1 MLLIIEYYHYL
12 IVFQFYLKN
21 KKLLGSIYFCQSPPL
36 IKILCISILDTFVR
50 LLPPSFWT
58 LPHSLFDMKE
68 HKAVIQLGP
77 IKNKKIKL
85 WTIYQMPV

>member
-36 IKILCISILDTFVR
+36 IKILCISILDTFVG

-85 WTIYQMPV
+85 GTIYQMPV

>member
-36 IKILCISILDTFVR
+36 IKILCISILDTFVG
-50 LLPPSFWT
+50 LLPPSFWA